1 MTSTYGAIY
10 GANLLLWDIDV
21 CEYYQGVCARL
32 LSGYEV
38 GVLGIMF
45 SLRTFTRSGVG
56 KCWADLYCIANLDCV
71 PYLQGNVLVSSS

>member
-45 SLRTFTRSGVG
+45 SLPDVYEKWGG
-56 KCWADLYCIANLDCV
+56 KVLGGLVLY
-71 PYLQGNVLVSSS
+71 

>member
-45 SLRTFTRSGVG
+45 SLPDVCGRSGVG
-56 KCWADLYCIANLDCV
+56 KCWVDLYCTASLDCV
-71 PYLQGNVLVSSS
+71 S